1 MGNNQNQII
10 KQALEILSENNRFA
24 LKSITNDAAIK
35 TNFYK
40 LSGEP
45 ELRSELKEDLKK
57 SDGPVVVFDKD
68 PEYPKP
74 DDPNSKNKSKDEPRE
89 PRKKTLYEKLRDWTI
104 KNQIDAIKDLYGIDV
119 TGLSQKEIAELLDVK
134 YSPGP
139 DMPASK
145 IVNTDLGRNRR

>member
-57 SDGPVVVFDKD
+57 SDGPVVVFDNIKHVINNRFGVFSVKRD
-68 PEYPKP
+68 VAQLKKIINFIVINHQLINNQMKKNHLPKRN
-74 DDPNSKNKSKDEPRE
+74 DFLKNLSKIISKD
-89 PRKKTLYEKLRDWTI
+89 
-104 KNQIDAIKDLYGIDV
+104 
-119 TGLSQKEIAELLDVK
+119 
-134 YSPGP
+134 
-139 DMPASK
+139 
-145 IVNTDLGRNRR
+145 